1 VASDVVDMAGVG
13 ARAVVPGKTEP
24 PGLPPRL
31 LWRGRLT
38 DRSTAA
44 SARPV
49 QVVSAGP
56 GWGKTM
62 AAASWAVSGMAQH
75 PVAWLGLDDGDDNP
89 GSFWSNV
96 VAALVAG
103 GVVRD
108 RSPLRDQDRW
118 ARFVDAD
125 VDELWVHLADLPAPV
140 ALVIDDFQ
148 VITSDRVLA

>member
-1 VASDVVDMAGVG
+1 MVDLTGVG
-13 ARAVVPGKTEP
+13 AGAVLPGKTEP
-24 PGLPPRL
+24 PGLPPGL
-31 LWRGRLT
+31 LRRGRLA
-38 DRSTAA
+38 DRLTAA
-44 SARPV
+44 SAGPV
-49 QVVSAGP
+49 TVVSAGP

-75 PVAWLGLDDGDDNP
+75 PVAWLGLDDSDDNP

-108 RSPLRDQDRW
+108 RSPLRDRDRW

>member
-1 VASDVVDMAGVG
+1 MPGGLQAEHDLSLDGVSAPVDGGDGPGPDDPAVPAEVLLRGAAVPGCGSPGPNTRYASGSAEAGGWVVIVEKVGFRTRFGIFPSPDPGWSFIGLRSVASDVVDMAGVG

-56 GWGKTM
+56 GW
-62 AAASWAVSGMAQH
+62 
-75 PVAWLGLDDGDDNP
+75 
-89 GSFWSNV
+89 
-96 VAALVAG
+96 
-103 GVVRD
+103 
-108 RSPLRDQDRW
+108 
-118 ARFVDAD
+118 
-125 VDELWVHLADLPAPV
+125 
-140 ALVIDDFQ
+140 
-148 VITSDRVLA
+148 

>member
-1 VASDVVDMAGVG
+1 MISAWIECRHPLMVVMAQVRMIRPFRQRFCCGARPSGGVVRRGRTPGTPVGSAEAGGWVVIVEKVGFRTRFGIFPSPDPGWSFIGLRSVASDVVDMAGVG

-56 GWGKTM
+56 GW
-62 AAASWAVSGMAQH
+62 
-75 PVAWLGLDDGDDNP
+75 
-89 GSFWSNV
+89 
-96 VAALVAG
+96 
-103 GVVRD
+103 
-108 RSPLRDQDRW
+108 
-118 ARFVDAD
+118 
-125 VDELWVHLADLPAPV
+125 
-140 ALVIDDFQ
+140 
-148 VITSDRVLA
+148 